1 MSKVMNNSKDTEKT
15 SSNPVSSNLLT
26 EYQDKILA
34 LSDEDAGKLIKAII
48 EFVNDPENEKPL
60 YGKDALLFNDIKYS
74 IKNYW
79 SRNKPYKGTYYRKAD
94 L

>member
-1 MSKVMNNSKDTEKT
+1 MNNTKDTEKT
-15 SSNPVSSNLLT
+15 SPNPVSFNLLT
-26 EYQDKILA
+26 KYQDKFLA
-34 LSDEDAGKLIKAII
+34 LSDEDAGKLIKAIV

-60 YGKDALLFNDIKYS
+60 YGKDIAFLFNDIKYS

-79 SRNKPYKGTYYRKAD
+79 SRHNPSKGTYYRKAD